1 MKNFVVLLSAGS
13 STRFGGT
20 TKKQFYKIDGKPVL
34 YYSLSAFNNSNKI
47 DEIIIVSSKEDIEII
62 NELVKHYNFKKVT
75 KIVEGGSVRQQSV
88 KNGLD
93 AILEK
98 EGNVLIHDSARPLVD
113 DEIINELITK
123 LNKYDGASPVLKIS
137 DTIVKVANDEISG
150 YGDRNELCL
159 IQTPQAFRLEVIKEA
174 HERFLGKNFTD
185 DTQLVKALGKKVAII
200 EGKEKLKKITRL
212 EDTHVIETY
221 IKDYEH
227 LQN

>member
-47 DEIIIVSSKEDIEII
+47 DEIIIVSSKDDIEII

-113 DEIINELITK
+113 DEIINGLITK
-123 LNKYDGASPVLKIS
+123 LNKYDGASPALKIS
-137 DTIVKVANDEISG
+137 DTIVKVANNEISG
-150 YGDRNELCL
+150 YGDRNELYL

>member
-47 DEIIIVSSKEDIEII
+47 DEIIIVSSEEDIEKI
-62 NELVKHYNFKKVT
+62 NELVKQYNFKKVA

-98 EGNVLIHDSARPLVD
+98 EGNVLIHDCARPLVD
-113 DEIINELITK
+113 DEIINGLIAK
-123 LNKYDGASPVLKIS
+123 LNTYDGASPALKIS

-150 YGDRNELCL
+150 YGDRNELYS

-174 HERFLGKNFTD
+174 HKRFLGKNFTD
-185 DTQLVKALGKKVAII
+185 DTQLLNALGKKVAII